1 MVNEPKIPKKIKGV
15 LIVGNVSENP
25 SAMDTAHFFGQR
37 EDVSDV
43 ISLKSFENSEFCPRF
58 IPFSEAETFV
68 GHDLDGMGV
77 VISSSSIQSHTRN
90 EVAMRNLLV
99 ARAAKDNGASWVTLV
114 EPDLFYSAQDRGPR
128 ADQGSR
134 GDVRSDADR
143 GKFNGQPFT
152 ALLYAQLLKLSGVD
166 EVMTVHNHSDSVK
179 KVFTDIFD
187 GHFFDLNPHRLYARY
202 IRESS
207 IVDLENTILVAPD
220 QGAME
225 FMLSTKEAL
234 KMETQGHILMEKVRS
249 GERKL
254 TMSVSDSSPLKLE
267 DVKGKD
273 LIVMDDMVRT
283 GSTIVKCCQLLKEAE
298 PRRIIFLV
306 THFHS
311 SKEGR
316 VNMANRTIDE
326 IITSNT
332 IPSILNR
339 DVQGRLR
346 HKIAVLKT
354 ARWIA
359 HHLKVRFGLADGDLK
374 GKWYQED
381 MSSRNP
387 RSGFSY
393 G

>member
-1 MVNEPKIPKKIKGV
+1 MINEPKIPKMIKGV

-37 EDVSDV
+37 EDVADV
-43 ISLKSFENSEFCPRF
+43 ISLKSFDNTEFCPRF
-58 IPFSEAETFV
+58 IPFSEMERKV
-68 GHDLDGMGV
+68 GHDLEGMGV
-77 VISSSSIQSHTRN
+77 VIASSSTLALSRN

-99 ARAAKDNGASWVTLV
+99 ARAAKDNGAAWVTLV

-128 ADQGSR
+128 PNQGSR
-134 GDVRSDADR
+134 GDSRSDADR
-143 GKFNGQPFT
+143 DKFNGQPFT

-166 EVMTVHNHSDSVK
+166 EVMTVHNHSESVK
-179 KVFTDIFD
+179 QVFTDIFN
-187 GHFFDLNPHRLYARY
+187 GHFFDLSPHRLYARY
-202 IRESS
+202 ISESA

-220 QGAME
+220 QGAMK
-225 FMLSTKEAL
+225 FMLATKKAL
-234 KMETQGHILMEKVRS
+234 KMEAQGHILMEKLRS
-249 GERKL
+249 GERQL
-254 TMSVSDSSPLKLE
+254 DMRISPDSPLKME
-267 DVKGKD
+267 DIKGKD

-283 GSTIVKCCQLLKEAE
+283 GSTIIKCCQLLREAN
-298 PRRIIFLV
+298 PRRIVFLV

-316 VNMANRTIDE
+316 INLANPTIDE
-326 IITSNT
+326 IITTNT

-354 ARWIA
+354 SRWIA
-359 HHLKVRFGLADGDLK
+359 HHLKIRFGLAEGDLK

-393 G
+393 